1 LKVLF
6 LCQRVPYPPD
16 RGDRITTFHFL
27 QHFLARDASIR
38 LGCLAEEEKDLEAIA
53 ELDRRGI
60 EVCSPRMHPTLCR
73 LGSLRGLLT
82 GEPLSL
88 PYFRNRVLALAVR
101 TWLRDD
107 PPDLVY
113 VYSSSM
119 AQYVVEHR
127 TAVRV
132 MQFAE
137 LDSDKWRQYAK
148 NSGLVSRW
156 IYQREARLLL
166 EYERRVATEFDV
178 SFVVSPVEKHLF
190 TEQIPEIEPVVL
202 PNGVDLDKF
211 QSSGDDRRDPHTLI
225 FTGVMDYRPNVDGVL
240 WFTECCWPEVRSRFP
255 DARFLV
261 VGSRPSAALRAL
273 DGHNGIEVTGRVAE
287 TQPWFDRA
295 ALAIA
300 PLRMARG
307 IQNKVLEAMC
317 MGLPVVGSTS
327 AVQGLAS
334 HGEEVQVADNPGDT
348 TAAVI
353 RLMDDPELARELG
366 RRARKFVGKHYRW
379 QDMFTILDR
388 ELDRLMK

>member
-1 LKVLF
+1 MKVLF

-16 RGDRITTFHFL
+16 RGDRITTYHFL
-27 QHFLARDASIR
+27 HHFLARHASIR
-38 LGCLAEEEKDLEAIA
+38 VGCLAEEERDLAAVA
-53 ELDRRGI
+53 ELVRRGI
-60 EVCSPRMHPTLCR
+60 EVCSPRMHPALCM

-88 PYFRNRVLALAVR
+88 PYFRNRTLAHAVQS
-101 TWLRDD
+101 WLRDD

-113 VYSSSM
+113 VYSSPM

-127 TAVRV
+127 TAVRA

-166 EYERRVATEFDV
+166 EYERRIAQEFDV
-178 SFVVSPVEKHLF
+178 SFVVSPVEKSLF
-190 TEQIPEIEPVVL
+190 AEQIPEVEPVVL
-202 PNGVDLDKF
+202 PNGVDVDKF
-211 QSSGDDRRDPHTLI
+211 QSAGDQSRDPHTLI
-225 FTGVMDYRPNVDGVL
+225 FTGVMDYRPNADGVL
-240 WFTECCWPEVRSRFP
+240 WFTESCWPSVRFRFP
-255 DARFLV
+255 DARLLV
-261 VGSRPSAALRAL
+261 VGSRPTAALRAL
-273 DGHNGIEVTGRVAE
+273 NGHHGIEVTGRVAE

-307 IQNKVLEAMC
+307 IQNKVLEAMS
-317 MGLPVVGSTS
+317 MALPVVGSTP

-334 HGEEVQVADNPGDT
+334 HGEEIQVADDPGDM
-348 TAAVI
+348 TAAVLG
-353 RLMDDPELARELG
+353 LMDDPQLARKLG
-366 RRARKFVGKHYRW
+366 RQAAAFVRQHYRW
-379 QDMFTILDR
+379 PEMFAILDR

>member
-1 LKVLF
+1 MKVLF

-16 RGDRITTFHFL
+16 RGDRITTYHFL

-38 LGCLAEEEKDLEAIA
+38 VGCLAKEQKDLEAVA
-53 ELDRRGI
+53 ELVSRGI
-60 EVCSPRMHPTLCR
+60 EVCSPRMHPALSR

-88 PYFRNRVLALAVR
+88 PYFRHRALAHAVR

-107 PPDLVY
+107 PPDLLY

-127 TAVRV
+127 SAVRV

-148 NSGLVSRW
+148 NSRLVSRW

-166 EYERRVATEFDV
+166 EYERRIAVEFDV
-178 SFVVSPVEKHLF
+178 SFVVSPVEKSLF
-190 TEQIPEIEPVVL
+190 AEQIPEVEPVVL
-202 PNGVDLDKF
+202 PNGVDVDKF
-211 QSSGDDRRDPHTLI
+211 QSVGDERRDPHTLI
-225 FTGVMDYRPNVDGVL
+225 FTGVMDYRPNADGVL
-240 WFTECCWPEVRSRFP
+240 WFTECCWPAVRSRFP

-261 VGSRPSAALRAL
+261 VGSRPPVAVRAMN
-273 DGHNGIEVTGRVAE
+273 GHNGIEVTGRVPE

-307 IQNKVLEAMC
+307 IQNKVLEAMS

-334 HGEEVQVADNPGDT
+334 HGEEVRVADDPGDT

-353 RLMDDPELARELG
+353 RLMADPELARELG
-366 RRARKFVGKHYRW
+366 QRASRFVRQNYRW